1 MMSVPR
7 YWREIPYRIRLEAK
21 KCKLC
26 NYVNYP
32 PRSKCLK
39 CGSTEFEKYILPKR
53 GKLLSFSII
62 RNPPIGFDKKTPY
75 VVGLV
80 ELEDGTRLITQIT
93 DIDINELKIGMEV
106 EQVFRKITED
116 GDSGIIQYGVKFRP
130 KNM

>member
-1 MMSVPR
+1 
-7 YWREIPYRIRLEAK
+7 
-21 KCKLC
+21 
-26 NYVNYP
+26 
-32 PRSKCLK
+32 RSKCLK

-75 VVGLV
+75 VIGLV